1 MYSLCKRTFCTLL
14 VGLVSF
20 SFLGTMVS
28 AQTREE
34 LLLWE
39 SIKNSERVSDFQ
51 GYLDKFPNGTFS
63 SVASRR
69 ISALSQANT
78 RTFTLCKDYCEEGNL
93 VVSSEGIEWRETHG
107 KGKTN
112 RKKSCGEASLDFSVE
127 KDKRGNDTVGFVN
140 FNGLLLHGSPG
151 AVNDL
156 KEFFAAACRR

>member
-1 MYSLCKRTFCTLL
+1 MA
-14 VGLVSF
+14 
-20 SFLGTMVS
+20 S

-39 SIKNSERVSDFQ
+39 SIKNSERVADFQ

-78 RTFTLCKDYCEEGNL
+78 RTFTLCNLRDWDAKKDHVEIGTCQDGNL
-93 VVSSEGIEWRETHG
+93 VASSEGIDWRETHG

-112 RKKSCGEASLDFSVE
+112 QKKSCGEASLDFGVL
-127 KDKRGNDTVGFVN
+127 KDKRGHDQLGTVS
-140 FNGLLLHGSPG
+140 FNGLLLMGSIE
-151 AVNDL
+151 AMNDL
-156 KEFFAAACRR
+156 KEFFASACRR